1 MTPLPPSVPPC
12 LHGHAHGATFSRLT
26 LVLMRNW
33 DPGDIGRLLGE
44 PDIHIPQD
52 EHSSGS
58 LLGAK
63 DRFCLNRVALAEVAD
78 PRVNRR
84 LPPVFQSAHAL
95 VHEGSA
101 VFLRYGLR
109 KRVTVAPA
117 ASVDEGK
124 EVTVAF
130 PAVGS
135 SRRRA
140 VESVGLAWGGLALV
154 RLAPTPLE
162 ARLSS
167 V

>member
-1 MTPLPPSVPPC
+1 M
-12 LHGHAHGATFSRLT
+12 
-26 LVLMRNW
+26 LMRNW

-44 PDIHIPQD
+44 PDIHVPQ
-52 EHSSGS
+52 EGTARGS

-84 LPPVFQSAHAL
+84 LPSVFQSAHAL
-95 VHEGSA
+95 VQEGSA

-117 ASVDEGK
+117 ASVGEGE

-140 VESVGLAWGGLALV
+140 VEAVGPTWGGLALV
-154 RLAPTPLE
+154 QLAPTPLE
-162 ARLSS
+162 AHLASA
-167 V
+167 